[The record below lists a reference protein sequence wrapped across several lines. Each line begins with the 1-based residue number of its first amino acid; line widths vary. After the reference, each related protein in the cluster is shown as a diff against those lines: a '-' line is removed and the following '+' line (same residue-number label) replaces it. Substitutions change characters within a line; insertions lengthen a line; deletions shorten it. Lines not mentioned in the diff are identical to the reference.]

1 MNGSVRKKEPR
12 SVSKARFFSYLCYAL
27 IKQNYFVILATTP
40 APTVLPPSRIAKR
53 CPSSIAIGVMSF
65 TLISMLS
72 PGMHISTPSGRL
84 MSPVTS
90 VVLKKNCGR
99 YPLKNGVWRP
109 PSSLVRTY
117 TCAVNSVCGCTVPG
131 FASTC
136 PLSMSVRSI
145 PRSRAPMLSP
155 AMAWSLS
162 LIHISEPTRPY

>member
-1 MNGSVRKKEPR
+1 MDQYAKRIPLCFQSEIL
-12 SVSKARFFSYLCYAL
+12 FILCYAL
-27 IKQNYFVILATTP
+27 IKQNHFVILATTP

-131 FASTC
+131 LPVLVLFQCPYGRSRGAGLRCC
-136 PLSMSVRSI
+136 PLPWPGQGSF
-145 PRSRAPMLSP
+145 
-155 AMAWSLS
+155 
-162 LIHISEPTRPY
+162 